1 MLKKKL
7 PGLLKDGPFL
17 FKDDRLTDIMFSENS
32 EEAKIMRN
40 RTIYVT
46 KDDAEKLRKLL
57 ETTKVFYD
65 QDRDDLQELE
75 AELEQGNVIDS
86 GDIPQDVI
94 IMNSKVRLLDLDT
107 EEEVVYRLVFPENMD
122 IDQDK
127 ISVLAPVGTAMLG
140 RRVGDVFEGK
150 VPAGLCR
157 LKVEAILHQPEL

>member
-1 MLKKKL
+1 
-7 PGLLKDGPFL
+7 
-17 FKDDRLTDIMFSENS
+17 
-32 EEAKIMRN
+32 MRN

-107 EEEVVYRLVFPENMD
+107 EEEVVYRLVFPEDMD

>member
-1 MLKKKL
+1 MGVML
-7 PGLLKDGPFL
+7 
-17 FKDDRLTDIMFSENS
+17 SENN
-32 EEAKIMRN
+32 EEAKIMRNN

-57 ETTKVFYD
+57 ETTKIFYD
-65 QDRDDLQELE
+65 QDRNDLQELE
-75 AELEQGNVIDS
+75 AELEQSHVVEP
-86 GDIPQDVI
+86 GDIPQDVVV
-94 IMNSKVRLLDLDT
+94 MNAKVRLVDLDT
-107 EEEVVYRLVFPENMD
+107 EEELVYRLTFPEDTD

-157 LKVEAILHQPEL
+157 LRVEAILHQPEQR